1 MGRKNQESPWFL
13 ADAELS
19 GEGGLRGHDVLSL
32 VMLGLRCLWAILLPG
47 RLLGICGFGTHETDA
62 H

>member
-19 GEGGLRGHDVLSL
+19 GEGEWGQEV
-32 VMLGLRCLWAILLPG
+32 
-47 RLLGICGFGTHETDA
+47 CGDMMY
-62 H
+62 